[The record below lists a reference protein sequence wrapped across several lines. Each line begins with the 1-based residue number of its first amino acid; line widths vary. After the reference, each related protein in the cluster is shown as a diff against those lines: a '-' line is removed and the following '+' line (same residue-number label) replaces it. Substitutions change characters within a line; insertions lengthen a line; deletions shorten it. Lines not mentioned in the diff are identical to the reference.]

1 MIFEDYGYH
10 RGCTGHA
17 LVFFYFSAN
26 GSMNTDDF
34 KPKTFLILRRISHQ
48 NFSLLGFSVLED
60 IGKQT
65 KKQTDSLT
73 KILLLL

>member
-17 LVFFYFSAN
+17 LVFIYFSAN

-34 KPKTFLILRRISHQ
+34 KAKTFLIPRGIIPQ
-48 NFSLLGFSVLED
+48 NFSLPGFAVLEQL
-60 IGKQT
+60 GNKQT
-65 KKQTDSLT
+65 NRHTHSLSD
-73 KILLLL
+73 ILVL